1 MGWNGSRESANTK
14 AITRKQSRGAFA
26 PWHGALA
33 LLVIV
38 IGGVIALFCSDSATS
53 LKPAKETSSKSL
65 AIAEVAPSLSTN
77 VEIVAEE
84 KPVKRE
90 WSPERKAMRE
100 KLKKMTPEERRELG
114 YEMIKNR
121 KIDLEP
127 TTNRPFRTG
136 IEYSMAR
143 IFMTRVGD
151 APPPPLTT
159 MIPIQDE
166 AHLAEILI
174 ANNPVLETDSEE
186 WAEAKEMVELA
197 KKEMIQYIKDGG
209 DAESFLSFYYDKLQN
224 AFEERR
230 TSLKEVARVAYENPE
245 LAQEFYE
252 QVDKRLQEKGIRG
265 LEFSESQKTKLGLR

>member
-1 MGWNGSRESANTK
+1 MGWNGSKEVSISKTATK
-14 AITRKQSRGAFA
+14 KSRGALA

-33 LLVIV
+33 LAIIA
-38 IGGVIALFCSDSATS
+38 IGGCLAFLMFDSAKPKKQALDNQAKNKVIAEVTPSVVTNNEPIVEEV
-53 LKPAKETSSKSL
+53 KPAK
-65 AIAEVAPSLSTN
+65 
-77 VEIVAEE
+77 
-84 KPVKRE
+84 RE
-90 WSPERKAMRE
+90 WTPERKAMRE
-100 KLKKMTPEERRELG
+100 KLKKMTPEERRELA

-186 WAEAKEMVELA
+186 WAVAKETVELA

-209 DAESFLSFYYDKLQN
+209 DPESFMSYYYNKLEN

-230 TSLKEVARVAYENPE
+230 ASLKEVARVAYENPE

-252 QVDKRLQEKGIRG
+252 RVEKRLEEKGIRG
-265 LEFSESQKTKLGLR
+265 LEFSESQKAKLGLR